1 MKVFIHLSTPSS
13 IHLPI
18 HLSTHPSIQ
27 HPIALYFLLGVVL
40 FFVCFFCFTKVNL
53 SPVSL
58 EYRSYSKA
66 CVLMLD
72 CGIQSQE
79 ARVRER
85 EVGQ

>member
-18 HLSTHPSIQ
+18 HLSIQ
-27 HPIALYFLLGVVL
+27 HSTALYLLLGVVL
-40 FFVCFFCFTKVNL
+40 FFVCFFCFTRVNL

-58 EYRSYSKA
+58 ENRPYSKA

-72 CGIQSQE
+72 CGMQSQE
-79 ARVRER
+79 ARVRGR